1 MRRVDVAG
9 VCQMHRGQQVSLGQV
24 AVDLS
29 DHAGAGVVATVVATW
44 VNDVGGV
51 GALLAPGLHQARRSC
66 RVDYSSEH
74 GLLQA
79 AVDQPGSRQR
89 RVGQLP
95 KPAMVN
101 PAKPTAA
108 STVAAASACRRTR
121 WVCAMNRIRMTP
133 RVASIAA
140 VCRLSVR

>member
-1 MRRVDVAG
+1 MPKALLFVHGTGVRGKRFSETVKLIRRQLDEHNVRATV
-9 VCQMHRGQQVSLGQV
+9 RGSVE
-24 AVDLS
+24 AC
-29 DHAGAGVVATVVATW
+29 AGARSRERATS
-44 VNDVGGV
+44 
-51 GALLAPGLHQARRSC
+51 GL
-66 RVDYSSEH
+66 RV
-74 GLLQA
+74 
-79 AVDQPGSRQR
+79 

-121 WVCAMNRIRMTP
+121 WVCAMNRIRATP
-133 RVASIAA
+133 RIASIAA